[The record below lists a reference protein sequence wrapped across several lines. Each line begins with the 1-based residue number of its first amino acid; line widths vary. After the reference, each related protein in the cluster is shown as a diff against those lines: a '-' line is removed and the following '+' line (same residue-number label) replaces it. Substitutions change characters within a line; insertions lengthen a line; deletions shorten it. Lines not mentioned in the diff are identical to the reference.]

1 LRAHPAS
8 PLTQFVLRCD
18 LCASTEDMGYK
29 ADELA
34 LGKATGGNL
43 GLGCGNPIELAQ
55 LREGE
60 AVADLGCGAGFDC
73 FLAAK
78 AVGPSGHVFG
88 IDMLPPMLEKARS
101 AALQGGFS
109 NVSFRLGE
117 IEHVPLADA
126 SVDVVTSNCVI
137 NLSDEKGQVMR
148 EAYRLLRPGGRVAIS
163 DVVRTA
169 DLPDRLRTEAALAC

>member
-1 LRAHPAS
+1 MLSPRSRPIPWLPGALPTARPSNAACVRTHAPPARPTRAPCVCRA
-8 PLTQFVLRCD
+8 R
-18 LCASTEDMGYK
+18 A
-29 ADELA
+29 AR
-34 LGKATGGNL
+34 
-43 GLGCGNPIELAQ
+43 AQ
-55 LREGE
+55 
-60 AVADLGCGAGFDC
+60 
-73 FLAAK
+73 
-78 AVGPSGHVFG
+78 
-88 IDMLPPMLEKARS
+88 
-101 AALQGGFS
+101 
-109 NVSFRLGE
+109 RLGE